1 MADRKG
7 LKIVGVLFATITLA
21 VMLTTAV
28 VVTSQANGRGVE
40 TDGTITG
47 SIR

>member
-1 MADRKG
+1 MADRNG

-28 VVTSQANGRGVE
+28 VVASQAGSQGLE
-40 TDGTITG
+40 TETTITG